1 LPSTKESNI
10 FKRDGYI
17 DYLKGALILLVC
29 IGHSFQFNIYTDL
42 SYFWE
47 SPLYKLIYMF
57 HMPLFMCV
65 SGYLSFKGLQNNFY
79 LAKVFIN
86 QLNRLIL
93 PVLVW
98 TGSTTIF
105 FSIMKGRTVDII
117 DVLNAFTGQLWYLW
131 ALAISVIYLA
141 VSIKLKKEYWL
152 FIPSISTFNL

>member
-1 LPSTKESNI
+1 
-10 FKRDGYI
+10 
-17 DYLKGALILLVC
+17 
-29 IGHSFQFNIYTDL
+29 
-42 SYFWE
+42 
-47 SPLYKLIYMF
+47 
-57 HMPLFMCV
+57 MPLFMCV